1 MRQQR
6 LALAAVT
13 FLWLTHVGV
22 PAMAG
27 AWMQPPNTGFS
38 ALDLRYRVSQGREL
52 GFYGSYGLS
61 ERLTLGLDLNDTSTD
76 TAHALAFLRLPLRQG
91 DTGWQIAT
99 ELAAGANREAG
110 QWLVMQ
116 RYGLSVGRGVQLG
129 ARSGWVSADLTRES
143 RSSGTAKAWKLDAT
157 MGLNARAERA
167 LAPMFQIELHRPDD
181 GAATFAVLP
190 SLRLS
195 RRAKRTWLG
204 GLEWRRTQGQ
214 DQVLGIRFGLWQ
226 DF

>member
-1 MRQQR
+1 
-6 LALAAVT
+6 
-13 FLWLTHVGV
+13 
-22 PAMAG
+22 
-27 AWMQPPNTGFS
+27 
-38 ALDLRYRVSQGREL
+38 
-52 GFYGSYGLS
+52 
-61 ERLTLGLDLNDTSTD
+61 
-76 TAHALAFLRLPLRQG
+76 
-91 DTGWQIAT
+91 
-99 ELAAGANREAG
+99 
-110 QWLVMQ
+110 MQ

-157 MGLNARAERA
+157 LGLNARTERA

-204 GLEWRRTQGQ
+204 ESGVAQ
-214 DQVLGIRFGLWQ
+214 DARAGSGAGHSLWPMAG
-226 DF
+226 FLRPRIS

>member
-1 MRQQR
+1 
-6 LALAAVT
+6 
-13 FLWLTHVGV
+13 
-22 PAMAG
+22 
-27 AWMQPPNTGFS
+27 MQPPSSGFS
-38 ALDLRYRVSQGREL
+38 ALDLRYRASQGREL

-61 ERLTLGLDLNDTSTD
+61 ERLTLGLDLNDTSTG

-99 ELAAGANREAG
+99 ELAVGANREAG

-129 ARSGWVSADLTRES
+129 ARAGWVSADLTRES
-143 RSSGTAKAWKLDAT
+143 RSSGTAKAWKLDAAL
-157 MGLNARAERA
+157 GLNARTGRA
-167 LAPMFQIELHRPDD
+167 LAPMLQIELHRADD
-181 GAATFAVLP
+181 GPATFAALP

-195 RRAKRTWLG
+195 RRAKQTWLG
-204 GLEWRRTQGQ
+204 GLEWRRTQGK
-214 DQVLGIRFGLWQ
+214 DQVLGIRLGLWQ